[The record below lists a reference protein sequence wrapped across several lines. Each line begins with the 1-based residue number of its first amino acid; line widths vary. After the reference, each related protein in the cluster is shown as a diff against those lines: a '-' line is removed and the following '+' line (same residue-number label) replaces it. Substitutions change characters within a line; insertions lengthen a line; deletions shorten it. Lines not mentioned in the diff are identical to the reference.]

1 MRKIIGAVGA
11 LSLLCS
17 SFGVAEAASSYF
29 EKNTDRTFAVRPY
42 FGGSIGA
49 AFTDLDYEHHDH
61 YHKVDDGAAFMVY
74 PRVGIEFEHMSG
86 WGGKLETEGFF
97 MSNEKYDVD
106 VWYPHGRFREDMK
119 VKSSGLFINVIGDY
133 HVNDVFVPYAG
144 VGMGFAKNRSSV
156 NGVVE
161 HNNEFAFN
169 TKVGTELLLN
179 EHFGFDV
186 GLKYAT
192 YGDVSKHHYD
202 KSVFMTSFDIF
213 AGFNVKF

>member
-106 VWYPHGRFREDMK
+106 VWYP
-119 VKSSGLFINVIGDY
+119 SSGLFINVIGDY

-186 GLKYAT
+186 GLKYAS

>member
-156 NGVVE
+156 NGE
-161 HNNEFAFN
+161 Q
-169 TKVGTELLLN
+169 
-179 EHFGFDV
+179 
-186 GLKYAT
+186 
-192 YGDVSKHHYD
+192 
-202 KSVFMTSFDIF
+202 IIC
-213 AGFNVKF
+213 

>member
-1 MRKIIGAVGA
+1 
-11 LSLLCS
+11 
-17 SFGVAEAASSYF
+17 
-29 EKNTDRTFAVRPY
+29 
-42 FGGSIGA
+42 
-49 AFTDLDYEHHDH
+49 
-61 YHKVDDGAAFMVY
+61 
-74 PRVGIEFEHMSG
+74 
-86 WGGKLETEGFF
+86 

>member
-106 VWYPHGRFREDMK
+106 DPQVY
-119 VKSSGLFINVIGDY
+119 S
-133 HVNDVFVPYAG
+133 
-144 VGMGFAKNRSSV
+144 
-156 NGVVE
+156 
-161 HNNEFAFN
+161 
-169 TKVGTELLLN
+169 
-179 EHFGFDV
+179 
-186 GLKYAT
+186 
-192 YGDVSKHHYD
+192 
-202 KSVFMTSFDIF
+202 
-213 AGFNVKF
+213 